1 MEGKEEKGQTFSL
14 VSLLHKGL
22 FGWDL
27 TTSRL
32 SCANQRARISVMQI
46 QYSQIIW
53 YIYRGHWTPADM
65 ISKRKQIMQSE
76 WNLWLIYSLT
86 QIFKHLVK
94 MQEAGKHPNK
104 IFYSSLY
111 QAGSIVGSNKVEII
125 THHLNSFI
133 LRRKQVQKCLHV
145 SSSWSLFFTSDHLLR
160 DRKYWSTPQV

>member
-1 MEGKEEKGQTFSL
+1 MHWSSQDWKWIYVKGRALKSPAHEGMEGKEKKREIFSL
-14 VSLLHKGL
+14 VSLLQKGL

-46 QYSQIIW
+46 QYSRIVW
-53 YIYRGHWTPADM
+53 YIYLGHWTPAGM

-104 IFYSSLY
+104 IFYSSLS
-111 QAGSIVGSNKVEII
+111 Q
-125 THHLNSFI
+125 
-133 LRRKQVQKCLHV
+133 
-145 SSSWSLFFTSDHLLR
+145 DLLWALI
-160 DRKYWSTPQV
+160 KWK